1 MKNKAV
7 FLVGAG
13 VGYVLGTRAG
23 RQQFEVIKAKANHLW
38 NDPRV
43 QSKVST
49 IESQATQFA
58 KEQGSTL
65 VDKAATAVKGAVA
78 SSGLTGS
85 KGNDTSGG
93 NDTSTSNGASASD
106 VTYSADSPSGTQWAG
121 DVSGTVG
128 TTGSSPSSDEF
139 TTPDS
144 RGTNDEPTRGY

>member
-49 IESQATQFA
+49 IESQAAQFA

-65 VDKAATAVKGAVA
+65 RDKATSAVKGAVA
-78 SSGLTGS
+78 STGLTGS
-85 KGNDTSGG
+85 KGNEG
-93 NDTSTSNGASASD
+93 STDDIA
-106 VTYSADSPSGTQWAG
+106 YSADSPSGTQWAG

-128 TTGSSPSSDEF
+128 TTPDIQSSDDF

-144 RGTNDEPTRGY
+144 RGTHDEPTRGY

>member
-65 VDKAATAVKGAVA
+65 VDKAASAVKGAVA

-85 KGNDTSGG
+85 KGNDTST
-93 NDTSTSNGASASD
+93 DD
-106 VTYSADSPSGTQWAG
+106 VTYSADSPAGTQWAG

-128 TTGSSPSSDEF
+128 TTGSTSSDF

-144 RGTNDEPTRGY
+144 RGTHDEPTRGY

>member
-23 RQQFEVIKAKANHLW
+23 RQQFEVIKAKANTLW

-43 QSKVST
+43 QDKVST
-49 IESQATQFA
+49 IESQAAQFA
-58 KEQGSTL
+58 KDQGSTL
-65 VDKAATAVKGAVA
+65 KDKATSAVKGAVA
-78 SSGLTGS
+78 STGLTGS
-85 KGNDTSGG
+85 KGNDETTDEISY
-93 NDTSTSNGASASD
+93 T
-106 VTYSADSPSGTQWAG
+106 ADSPSGTQWAG

-128 TTGSSPSSDEF
+128 TSADIQSSDEF
-139 TTPDS
+139 GTPDP

>member
-85 KGNDTSGG
+85 KGNDTSTG
-93 NDTSTSNGASASD
+93 NGSSTDD
-106 VTYSADSPSGTQWAG
+106 VAYSADSPSGTQWAG

>member
-78 SSGLTGS
+78 STGLTGS
-85 KGNDTSGG
+85 KGNDTSTGTG
-93 NDTSTSNGASASD
+93 TSKDD

-128 TTGSSPSSDEF
+128 TSGDIQSSDDF

-144 RGTNDEPTRGY
+144 RGSHDEPTRGY

>member
-7 FLVGAG
+7 FLAGAG

-23 RQQFEVIKAKANHLW
+23 RQQFEAIKAKANTLW

-58 KEQGSTL
+58 KDQGSTL
-65 VDKAATAVKGAVA
+65 KDKATTAVKGAVA
-78 SSGLTGS
+78 STGLTGS
-85 KGNDTSGG
+85 KGND
-93 NDTSTSNGASASD
+93 DTSDEIA
-106 VTYSADSPSGTQWAG
+106 YSADSPSGTQWAG

-128 TTGSSPSSDEF
+128 TGDIQSSDDF

>member
-85 KGNDTSGG
+85 KGNDTSPSAGS
-93 NDTSTSNGASASD
+93 STDD
-106 VTYSADSPSGTQWAG
+106 VTHSADSPAGTQWAG

-128 TTGSSPSSDEF
+128 TTGSSQSSDDF

-144 RGTNDEPTRGY
+144 RGTHDEPTRGY